1 MSKDDAALKSFLAQ
15 GAERYAAS
23 GRSVASKE
31 MAAEASAMS
40 NMIGTS
46 RLSELLESEH
56 FARTKSVMGLDSLKS
71 GHIDQILQGNQ
82 RPMGMNGERFAS
94 LQSSLGALKSKGFT
108 NEEIAGA
115 VRWGRHVRGRS

>member
-1 MSKDDAALKSFLAQ
+1 MKSFLAR

-23 GRSVASKE
+23 GRSAASKE

-56 FARTKSVMGLDSLKS
+56 FARAKSAMGLDSLKS